1 MLENKLTYVSLFY
14 VIMVVGDFMNQYFDN
29 NEKLDSEINE
39 FFVKVKDIN
48 MYLYTDNGVFNKK
61 GLDFGTRVLL
71 ENIDINNKNSF
82 LDVGCGCGPIGFF
95 LLLSGKENVDMVDV
109 NNRAINLTKI
119 GLNKNHIKANVFNSD
134 IYSNVTGKY
143 DMIITNPPIHAGK
156 AKIYEIVRESINH
169 LNKNGE
175 IWLVIRKDQGAKS
188 LISDNSDLLNF
199 EIIDKIK
206 GFWIIKGQTK

>member
-1 MLENKLTYVSLFY
+1 
-14 VIMVVGDFMNQYFDN
+14 MNQYFDN
-29 NEKLDSEINE
+29 NEKLESEIKE

-71 ENIDINNKNSF
+71 ENLDISNKNSF
-82 LDVGCGCGPIGFF
+82 LDVGCGCGPIGLF

-119 GLNKNHIKANVFNSD
+119 GLKKNMVKANVYNSD
-134 IYSNVTGKY
+134 IYSNVNGKY

-156 AKIYEIVRESINH
+156 AKIYEIVRGSIEH
-169 LNKNGE
+169 LTDNGE
-175 IWLVIRKDQGAKS
+175 LWLVIRKDQGAKS
-188 LISDNSDLLNF
+188 LINDNNDILNF
-199 EIIDKIK
+199 EILDKIK
-206 GFWIIKGQTK
+206 GFWIIKAKKM